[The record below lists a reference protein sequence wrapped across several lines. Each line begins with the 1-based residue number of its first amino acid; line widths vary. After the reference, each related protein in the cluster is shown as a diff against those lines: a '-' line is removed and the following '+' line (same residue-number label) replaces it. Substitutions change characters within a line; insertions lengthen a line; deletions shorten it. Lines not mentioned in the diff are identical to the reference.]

1 MSSQPPNLYLDHS
14 ALAREDWWPIIA
26 PAVSAGD
33 VRLAFSLWNLVEIG
47 DAKDLAQ
54 RERRLTFI
62 EQNAPLW
69 IVERVGV
76 QRQEVR
82 RFLWTNRFSALADE
96 LCVFTPHL
104 SVVDGYLVG
113 AHAQVGLAARS
124 FIARTDFSAIAEK
137 KKLAPAA
144 LSTLQAVGRKA
155 FKMRQRD
162 IFRPGFRD

>member
-96 LCVFTPHL
+96 LCVFT
-104 SVVDGYLVG
+104 
-113 AHAQVGLAARS
+113 
-124 FIARTDFSAIAEK
+124 
-137 KKLAPAA
+137 
-144 LSTLQAVGRKA
+144 
-155 FKMRQRD
+155 
-162 IFRPGFRD
+162 